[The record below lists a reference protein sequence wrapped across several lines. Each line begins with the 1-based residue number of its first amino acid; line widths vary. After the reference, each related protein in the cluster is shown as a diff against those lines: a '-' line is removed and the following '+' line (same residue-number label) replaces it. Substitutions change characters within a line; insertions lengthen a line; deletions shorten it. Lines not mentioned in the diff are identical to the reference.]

1 MAFYASAAD
10 TAALRGRIVSPPG
23 VAEGRIVNQF
33 GNVFDGDPYTS
44 MDYREPSGG
53 WVGMD
58 FGRPVHI
65 DKLVYMPRNR
75 NNFIRTGDR
84 YELFYAT
91 AAGWESLGEQVAESD
106 SLVYKVPRGALL
118 YLRDHTRGS
127 DDRIF
132 EMMDGRQKLW

>member
-1 MAFYASAAD
+1 MVTLTLRWI
-10 TAALRGRIVSPPG
+10 TA
-23 VAEGRIVNQF
+23 
-33 GNVFDGDPYTS
+33 NV
-44 MDYREPSGG
+44 RG

-58 FGRPVHI
+58 FGRPVHTASWSI
-65 DKLVYMPRNR
+65 CRATGTTSSAL
-75 NNFIRTGDR
+75 GDR

-91 AAGWESLGEQVAESD
+91 ATGWESLGEQTAESD

-132 EMMDGRQKLW
+132 EMVDGRQKLW

>member
-1 MAFYASAAD
+1 
-10 TAALRGRIVSPPG
+10 
-23 VAEGRIVNQF
+23 
-33 GNVFDGDPYTS
+33 
-44 MDYREPSGG
+44 
-53 WVGMD
+53 
-58 FGRPVHI
+58 
-65 DKLVYMPRNR
+65 MPRNR

-127 DDRIF
+127 DGRIF
-132 EMMDGRQKLW
+132 EMMDGRQNLWYLKKNGTKNVYFKRILHWMKYM

>member
-1 MAFYASAAD
+1 M
-10 TAALRGRIVSPPG
+10 
-23 VAEGRIVNQF
+23 
-33 GNVFDGDPYTS
+33 
-44 MDYREPSGG
+44 
-53 WVGMD
+53 GMD

-75 NNFIRTGDR
+75 DNFIRTGDR